1 MKFLVILV
9 QIFFLF
15 HPHPGGRHY
24 LLEVEGGKRYLVENG
39 SYNNLVQNRGK
50 IHLHTGGKNQLGK
63 SGGRNHFVQ
72 NGGKNH
78 IVENGGK
85 NRLVQHERKN
95 YLVQNEDKSYL
106 VQTGGERYLV
116 KAAQNASSPSENLH
130 NKA

>member
-1 MKFLVILV
+1 MKFLVIFV

-24 LLEVEGGKRYLVENG
+24 LLEVTGGKRYLVENG
-39 SYNNLVQNRGK
+39 SNNNLVQNRGK
-50 IHLHTGGKNQLGK
+50 IHLHNGGKNHLVK

-72 NGGKNH
+72 NRGRNH
-78 IVENGGK
+78 IVENGAK
-85 NRLVQHERKN
+85 H
-95 YLVQNEDKSYL
+95 EDKNYL

-116 KAAQNASSPSENLH
+116 EVAQNASSSNESLD